1 MGFKS
6 VCDCGSHGLTL
17 ALVVAGG
24 CRWCCVLW
32 LVPAGSLLDRG
43 CCDLQNHKAGLCW
56 LNASLAMKAISLP
69 DSEMNTLNNCSP
81 AALHFEGR
89 FNFLCIY
96 TQLSELDLKIC
107 VALLLESHT
116 KTIREFIR

>member
-1 MGFKS
+1 VLGF
-6 VCDCGSHGLTL
+6 
-17 ALVVAGG
+17 VVGA
-24 CRWCCVLW
+24 C
-32 LVPAGSLLDRG
+32 GSLLDRG
-43 CCDLQNHKAGLCW
+43 WCDLTNHMAGFCW

-89 FNFLCIY
+89 FFNLCIY

-116 KTIREFIR
+116 

>member
-1 MGFKS
+1 VEGSAKNSPDGVKS

-24 CRWCCVLW
+24 CFWCWVLW

-43 CCDLQNHKAGLCW
+43 WCDLNNHIAGLCW

-89 FNFLCIY
+89 FL
-96 TQLSELDLKIC
+96 IC
-107 VALLLESHT
+107 V
-116 KTIREFIR
+116 FIHNYQSWI